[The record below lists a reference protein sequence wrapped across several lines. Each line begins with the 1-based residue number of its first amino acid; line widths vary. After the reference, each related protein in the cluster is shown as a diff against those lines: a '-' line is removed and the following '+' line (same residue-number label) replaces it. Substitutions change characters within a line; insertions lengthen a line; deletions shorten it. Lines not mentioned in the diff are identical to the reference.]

1 MNPFDPLAFTKHEP
15 LAPAIQRG
23 SMVPRAWT
31 PFFTGLV
38 LLLRSA
44 WASPEG
50 RPATTPEP
58 WEKAARSRRTLL
70 MGLVALT
77 SLATSWLLISSE
89 SEWHHPMLQGLQIG
103 LFTLLSGWVAAG
115 FFTALMGFMT
125 LLKSDPMALALPSG
139 GTLPPMDPTART
151 AVIMPICNE
160 NVHTVFAGLRAIAE
174 SIAESDAASLCH
186 VFVLSDTSDP
196 TLRAHE
202 LAALGSLRETLGDR
216 CPVYYRWRERRTRRK
231 AGNVAD
237 FCRRW
242 GKSYRYMVVL
252 DADSVMSGKSIATL
266 IHLMEKNPK
275 AGIIQTAPQ
284 SCGMNTWHARAQQFS
299 GRVAGRLFTEGMQYW
314 QLGESHYWGH
324 NAIIRVEPF
333 MRHCA
338 LSILPGKGGLSGEI
352 LSHDFVE
359 AALMRRAGYHI
370 WLVPSLEGSYEQ
382 PPSNLMEELQRDRR
396 WCQGNLK
403 NLRLMAEPGLHPA
416 HRVMLFTGGMA
427 YLSAPLWLAFLLIS
441 LSLRWLEPTV
451 SAASGA
457 WTAFP
462 SMPVALPML
471 WSTTLALLFVPR
483 ALAAYA
489 VFAQKRQAAFGGSA
503 VFLKSLLLESVLSL
517 LQAPIRMMAHTLF
530 VIVALTGLKL
540 EWKSPQRE
548 ATTLEWGEL
557 LQRLAPLVSPIVALV
572 VVTFFLR
579 PEAGWWLLPV
589 GLPLLLSTPLG
600 VLTSRVSSVRPGA
613 LLSLPEERRPAAVL
627 RKAWGYAGNPLTAGW
642 FSKPVSSRKKS
653 ERLRV
658 LSGAS

>member
-1 MNPFDPLAFTKHEP
+1 MNPFDPLAFTKNEP
-15 LAPAIQRG
+15 LAPAIQRD

-31 PFFTGLV
+31 PFFTGLGFMV
-38 LLLRSA
+38 RNI
-44 WASPEG
+44 WA
-50 RPATTPEP
+50 RPDVQKPSDPEP
-58 WEKAARSRRTLL
+58 WEKAARSRRTVL
-70 MGLVALT
+70 MGLIVLT
-77 SLATSWLLISSE
+77 SLATSWLLVSTE
-89 SEWHHPMLQGLQIG
+89 SEWHHPWLQGLQIG

-115 FFTALMGFMT
+115 FFTALMGFLT
-125 LLKSDPMALALPSG
+125 LLKPDPMALELPSG
-139 GTLPPMDPTART
+139 GALPPMDPAART

-174 SIAESDAASLCH
+174 SVAESDAASLCDF
-186 VFVLSDTSDP
+186 FVLSDTSDP
-196 TLRAHE
+196 TIRAHE
-202 LAALGSLRETLGDR
+202 LAALNSLRETLGNR

-252 DADSVMSGKSIATL
+252 DADSIMSGKSIATL

-275 AGIIQTAPQ
+275 AGIMQTAPQ
-284 SCGMNTWHARAQQFS
+284 SCGMSTWHARAQQFS
-299 GRVAGRLFTEGMQYW
+299 GRVTGRLFTEGMQYW

-370 WLVPSLEGSYEQ
+370 WLVPKLEGSYEQ

-416 HRVMLFTGGMA
+416 HRAMLFTGGMA
-427 YLSAPLWLAFLLIS
+427 YLSAPLWLTFLLVS
-441 LSLRWLEPTV
+441 LALRWLEPAV
-451 SAASGA
+451 SPASA
-457 WTAFP
+457 SWSAFP

-471 WSTTLALLFVPR
+471 WGTTLALLFIPR
-483 ALAAYA
+483 ILAAYG
-489 VFAQKRQAAFGGSA
+489 VFVQKRQAAFGGTA
-503 VFLKSLLLESVLSL
+503 VFLKSMLLESALSL

-548 ATTLEWGEL
+548 ATALEWGEL

-600 VLTSRVSSVRPGA
+600 VLTSRVSPVRPGA
-613 LLSLPEERRPAAVL
+613 LLSLPEERRPAVVL
-627 RKAWGYAGNPLTAGW
+627 RKAWGYSDNPLAADRS
-642 FSKPVSSRKKS
+642 FRLSSPRKPD
-653 ERLRV
+653 RLRV
-658 LSGAS
+658 FSGAS